1 MPDWKQI
8 ASKPAGALPAN
19 LVTKVGVVLITVLLI
34 ALILSASLSSDD
46 PDDLAGAAPGSGTE
60 EPIVAPGMAR
70 GLRSQI
76 EQQER
81 QQEHQQLIEE
91 RDAERQRIRDA
102 LGITGGRLSTGS
114 GGAPAE
120 PPPLDPDTGEELT
133 PEEHELR
140 QAIRL
145 EELERQLRSLRT
157 QPVAQSYRGADGMPG
172 GAGSARAASTP
183 ASPPTGLD
191 VQPFA
196 AAAQQSTDALI
207 DALTRAEA
215 LPGADPSGYRPDPG
229 ELDVPLPDSSN
240 LPDYDTPPRFSTPRD
255 HPGWERIFEGS
266 FAEAVLVTQLT
277 GDFPSP
283 VLATVAV
290 PFYSADRQRVLIP
303 RGSRFIGT
311 AQPVRGQDQERLA
324 VGFHRVILPDGTHVP
339 LQFQGLNQLG
349 EGALKDQ
356 VNRHYFSTFLAAGA
370 VGLMS
375 GFAAIGANPY
385 AGGLAGYRSGVAQ
398 STSQS
403 GIQLMNRFLNRF
415 PTVTI
420 RAGHRLRIWFTSDA
434 LFPSHRRSLP

>member
-1 MPDWKQI
+1 MPNWKQI

-19 LVTKVGVVLITVLLI
+19 LVTKVGVLLITVLLI

-46 PDDLAGAAPGSGTE
+46 PDDAPATAGGAD

-81 QQEHQQLIEE
+81 QQEYQQLIAE
-91 RDAERQRIRDA
+91 RDAERQRIRDT
-102 LGITGGRLSTGS
+102 LGITGGRPSTGPDV
-114 GGAPAE
+114 APAE
-120 PPPLDPDTGEELT
+120 PPPVDPDTGEELT
-133 PEEHELR
+133 PEEYELR

-157 QPVAQSYRGADGMPG
+157 QPVAQSYRGAPG
-172 GAGSARAASTP
+172 GAGSAPAAATP
-183 ASPPTGLD
+183 AQPLTDLD
-191 VQPFA
+191 MQPFA
-196 AAAQQSTDALI
+196 GGAQQSTDAMI

-215 LPGADPSGYRPDPG
+215 LAGADPSGYAPSPG

-240 LPDYDTPPRFSTPRD
+240 LPEYDNPPRFSTPRD
-255 HPGWERIFEGS
+255 PPGWERIYEGS

-290 PFYSADRQRVLIP
+290 PFYSTDRQRVLIP

-324 VGFHRVILPDGTHVP
+324 VGFHRVILPDGTHVA
-339 LQFQGLNQLG
+339 LQFQGLNALG

-385 AGGLAGYRSGVAQ
+385 AGGIAGYRSGVAQ
-398 STSQS
+398 STSES
-403 GIQLMNRFLNRF
+403 GMQLMRRFLNRY
-415 PTVTI
+415 PTITI

-434 LFPSHRRSLP
+434 LFPSNRRSLP

>member
-19 LVTKVGVVLITVLLI
+19 LVTKVGVLLITVLLL

-46 PDDLAGAAPGSGTE
+46 PEDVTGAAPGAAD

-76 EQQER
+76 EQQQR
-81 QQEHQQLIEE
+81 QQEYEQTL
-91 RDAERQRIRDA
+91 AEREAERARIRDA
-102 LGITGGRLSTGS
+102 LGITGGRPSTGS
-114 GGAPAE
+114 DGAPAE

-172 GAGSARAASTP
+172 GAGSASA
-183 ASPPTGLD
+183 ASPPAPARPGLD
-191 VQPFA
+191 MQPFA
-196 AAAQQSTDALI
+196 AAAQQSTDAMI
-207 DALTRAEA
+207 NALARAEA

-255 HPGWERIFEGS
+255 PPGWERIFEGS

-290 PFYSADRQRVLIP
+290 PFYSTDRQRILIP

-375 GFAAIGANPY
+375 GFAALGANPY
-385 AGGLAGYRSGVAQ
+385 AGGLAGYRAGVAQ
-398 STSQS
+398 STAGS
-403 GIQLMNRFLNRF
+403 GIQLMNRFLNRL

-434 LFPSHRRSLP
+434 LFPSRRRSLP